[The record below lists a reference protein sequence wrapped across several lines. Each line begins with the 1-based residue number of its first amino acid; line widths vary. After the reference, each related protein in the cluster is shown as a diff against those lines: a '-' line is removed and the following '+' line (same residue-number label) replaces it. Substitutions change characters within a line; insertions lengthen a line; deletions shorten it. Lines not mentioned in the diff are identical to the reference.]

1 MAEILNKYKRWKARL
16 ILNREKELDFVLSQ
30 DNSPTVELNGEL
42 TEKCLIS
49 YIDMNIDGCVN
60 EDGSV
65 SSVSGYTYE
74 KYVNNN
80 VKLPD
85 FGFTAVDNGRVE
97 YDKDSISLDDVWY
110 SFSFKVDDN
119 IKEFEQKDEN
129 YLDIIEIL
137 CNNIVLE
144 VPLRYTLVSDEEL
157 KGYAGEGWKLVSE
170 EELELKN
177 NPFSALQNIEDGSD
191 K

>member
-1 MAEILNKYKRWKARL
+1 MI
-16 ILNREKELDFVLSQ
+16 
-30 DNSPTVELNGEL
+30 EL
-42 TEKCLIS
+42 TSLLNNSVDKILINEEYDIKDLNDNHIKDLS
-49 YIDMNIDGCVN
+49 KIKVDGYIERKEDDLFLNIDC
-60 EDGSV
+60 
-65 SSVSGYTYE
+65 SGKMLIE
-74 KYVNNN
+74 
-80 VKLPD
+80 
-85 FGFTAVDNGRVE
+85 
-97 YDKDSISLDDVWY
+97 DSISLDDVWY
-110 SFSFKVDDN
+110 PFSFKVEDN

>member
-1 MAEILNKYKRWKARL
+1 MSKELDKFYLFLKNYIVDILNKIEAL
-16 ILNREKELDFVLSQ
+16 
-30 DNSPTVELNGEL
+30 
-42 TEKCLIS
+42 
-49 YIDMNIDGCVN
+49 
-60 EDGSV
+60 
-65 SSVSGYTYE
+65 
-74 KYVNNN
+74 
-80 VKLPD
+80 
-85 FGFTAVDNGRVE
+85 
-97 YDKDSISLDDVWY
+97 
-110 SFSFKVDDN
+110 SFKVDDN